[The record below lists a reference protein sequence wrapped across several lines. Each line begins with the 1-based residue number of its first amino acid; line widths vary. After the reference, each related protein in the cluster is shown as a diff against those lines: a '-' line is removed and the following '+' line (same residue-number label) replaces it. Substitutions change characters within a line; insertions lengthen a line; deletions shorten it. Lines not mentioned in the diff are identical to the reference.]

1 MVNTVGDL
9 YGPDTDK
16 LLQKSTE
23 LNILIL
29 GAYRP
34 ENMYE
39 RLKTIRDCLREKGFI
54 NTYLVADFPD
64 DSIRFHEDDDIHW
77 TLKSNFLMNSFDL
90 NLFVFLANCD
100 NSGPTDE
107 FNYFCYEI
115 GEFFRCIV
123 SYEEGHAGNI
133 SSRISA
139 KIKDFKLRNIAV
151 NEGEDV
157 VTCELLFGLINL
169 VLMKERDRIY
179 KWPRLS
185 VPQYLNI

>member
-1 MVNTVGDL
+1 MVNTIGDL
-9 YGPDTDK
+9 YGPNTDK
-16 LLQKSTE
+16 ILQKSTE

-34 ENMYE
+34 ENMYD
-39 RLKTIRDCLREKGFI
+39 RLKTIRDCLKQKGFV

-64 DSIRFHEDDDIHW
+64 DIVRFHKDDDMHW
-77 TLKSNFLMNSFDL
+77 TMKSNFLMKKFDL
-90 NLFVFLANCD
+90 NLFIFLANCD

-115 GEFFRCIV
+115 GEIFRCMV
-123 SYEEGHAGNI
+123 LYEESHKGGI

-139 KIKDFKLRNIAV
+139 KIKDFKLRNITV
-151 NEGEDV
+151 NEGEDM
-157 VTCELLFGLINL
+157 VTCKLAFGLINQ

-179 KWPRLS
+179 KIPRFS
-185 VPQYLNI
+185 GY

>member
-1 MVNTVGDL
+1 MVNTVGNL
-9 YGPDTDK
+9 YEPDTDK
-16 LLQKSTE
+16 ILQKFAE

-39 RLKTIRDCLREKGFI
+39 RLKTIRDCLKEKGFT

-64 DSIRFHEDDDIHW
+64 DINRFHDDDDIHW
-77 TLKSNFLMNSFDL
+77 ALKSNFLMNNFDL
-90 NLFVFLANCD
+90 NLFIFLANCD

-123 SYEEGHAGNI
+123 SYEESHAGNI

-139 KIKDFKLRNIAV
+139 KIKNFKLRNIAV
-151 NEGEDV
+151 NEGEDM
-157 VTCELLFGLINL
+157 VTCELVFGLINL
-169 VLMKERDRIY
+169 VLMKEQYRIY
-179 KWPRLS
+179 KRPHFS
-185 VPQYLNI
+185 GY